1 MLKKPF
7 PGKLLGLYILSKR
20 NAQTL
25 ATISDKRK
33 MSNMNITLNEVL
45 EEMLKIHDNNEYQR
59 PVNQNLTIVELY
71 VIN

>member
-1 MLKKPF
+1 
-7 PGKLLGLYILSKR
+7 
-20 NAQTL
+20 
-25 ATISDKRK
+25 